1 MNALKVTGLAAA
13 GLLLATVAAMAA
25 TPPALY
31 TQTQATAGAAVFA
44 QNCAMCHGADLKGV
58 AGPALI
64 GPTFA
69 APGNKYTVGSVFTEI
84 AQQMPVSAPGSLS
97 HDQYA
102 DVMSYIL
109 SKNGYPAGTTALSY
123 TTDMKST
130 VPFVSQAQ

>member
-1 MNALKVTGLAAA
+1 MNAFKVTGLAAA

-31 TQTQATAGAAVFA
+31 TQTQASAGATVFA
-44 QNCAMCHGADLKGV
+44 QSCAMCHGADLKGV

-84 AQQMPVSAPGSLS
+84 SQQMPVSAPGSLS
-97 HDQYA
+97 HDEYA
-102 DVMSYIL
+102 DVMSYIM
-109 SKNGYPAGTTALSY
+109 SKNGYPAGTTALDY
-123 TTDMKST
+123 TTSLTST
-130 VPFVSQAQ
+130 VPFVTQVK

>member
-1 MNALKVTGLAAA
+1 MNAFKVTGLAAA

-44 QNCAMCHGADLKGV
+44 QSCAMCHGADLKGV

-69 APGNKYTVGSVFTEI
+69 AAGNKYTVGSVFTEI

-97 HDQYA
+97 HDQYTDIMA
-102 DVMSYIL
+102 YIL
-109 SKNGYPAGTTALSY
+109 SKNGYPAGTAALDYTAG
-123 TTDMKST
+123 MAST
-130 VPFVSQAQ
+130 VPFVSQVK

>member
-1 MNALKVTGLAAA
+1 MNAFKVTGLAAA

-44 QNCAMCHGADLKGV
+44 QSCAMCHGADLKGV

-84 AQQMPVSAPGSLS
+84 AQQMPVSAPGTLS
-97 HDQYA
+97 HDQYTDIMA
-102 DVMSYIL
+102 YIL
-109 SKNGYPAGTTALSY
+109 SKNGYPAGTTALDY
-123 TTDMKST
+123 TAGMAST
-130 VPFVSQAQ
+130 VPFVSQTK